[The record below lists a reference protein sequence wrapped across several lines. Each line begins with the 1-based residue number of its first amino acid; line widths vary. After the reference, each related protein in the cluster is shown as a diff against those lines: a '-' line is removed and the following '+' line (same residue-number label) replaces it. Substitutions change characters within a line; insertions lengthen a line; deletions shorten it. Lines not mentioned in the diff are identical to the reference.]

1 MLYRNIFRPLLFT
14 VNPEQCHRMLVK
26 TLKFYGHIFPLRM
39 FYRKC
44 YHTCNPF
51 HFQGLQFQNR
61 VGLSAGFDKEAQVF
75 DQLSDFGFAFIEIG
89 TITPS
94 PQEGNPCPRIFRTP
108 ADQSLISRT
117 GFNNPGVE
125 VVFKRISRNRKHPYI
140 LGVNINK
147 DANSTGQQVVKD
159 FEKVFVRLYEV
170 ADYFTVNWGSISAEE
185 MDMVLS
191 RLADLRKSF
200 PMHRAIFLKFPADVP
215 EKVLDKGI
223 AMAEHYGL
231 QGFIATG
238 PTKGRDDLKE
248 TSPVMLQHIGNGQVS
263 GKGIG
268 LRSLNVVKYL
278 HHHIGKEMLVIG
290 SGNVMTPEDAKKMIK
305 AGADLVEIYSAMIYN
320 GPGIVKKMNKGIL
333 SENKIH

>member
-1 MLYRNIFRPLLFT
+1 MLYRDFFRPLLFII
-14 VNPEQCHRMLVK
+14 NPEQCHRMLVK
-26 TLKFYGHIFPLRM
+26 LLRFYGHISPLREL
-39 FYRKC
+39 YRKC

-51 HFQGLQFQNR
+51 HFQGMQFHNR

-75 DQLSDFGFAFIEIG
+75 DQLSDFGFGFIEVG

-94 PQEGNPCPRIFRTP
+94 PQRGNPYPRIFRTP

-125 VVFKRISRNRKHPYI
+125 VAFKRISKNRKHPYI

-159 FEKVFVRLYEV
+159 FEKVFIRLYNV
-170 ADYFTVNWGSISAEE
+170 VDYFTVNWGSISAEE
-185 MDMVLS
+185 MDRVLS

-200 PMHRAIFLKFPADVP
+200 PTHCALFMKFPADVP
-215 EKVLDKGI
+215 EEVLDKGI
-223 AMAEHYGL
+223 AMVEHYGL

-238 PTKGRDDLKE
+238 PTKSRDDLKE
-248 TSPVMLQHIGNGQVS
+248 TSPAMLQHIGNGQVS

-268 LRSLNVVKYL
+268 SRSLNVVKYL
-278 HHHIGKEMLVIG
+278 HNHIGKGMLIIG
-290 SGNVMTPEDAKKMIK
+290 SGNVMMPEDAEEMIS

-320 GPGIVKKMNKGIL
+320 GPGIVKKINKGIL
-333 SENKIH
+333 SENR